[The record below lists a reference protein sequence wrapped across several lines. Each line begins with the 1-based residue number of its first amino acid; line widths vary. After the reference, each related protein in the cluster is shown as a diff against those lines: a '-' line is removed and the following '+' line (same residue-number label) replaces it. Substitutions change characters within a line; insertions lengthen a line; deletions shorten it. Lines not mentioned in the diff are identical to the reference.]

1 MITRRRTLGV
11 LGATAA
17 LGLPRAAF
25 SQAKDIVFTSWGG
38 VTQEAQTAAWAK
50 PFTAKTGI
58 NVLQDGPIDYGKM
71 KAMIEANNV
80 TWDIVDIEHDFA
92 VQSAARGML
101 EPLDF
106 NVINR
111 ADLDPRF
118 SSDHFIG
125 SFYYAFVT
133 GFSKG
138 VFGANAPGGWKDL
151 FDLERF
157 PGKRAYYKWVGPGV
171 FEIPLL
177 ADGVEAKSLYPLD
190 VDRALKKLD
199 QIKQSI
205 VWWGSGA
212 QSQQLLASGETP
224 IGMFWSG
231 RLYSLLNEGANIGIS
246 WDQNIT
252 AADVLAIPKGS
263 KNKDFAMQ
271 FLAVA
276 ASAEGQA
283 EITRRLGYPPMNP
296 GSLELLDKSIVDNLP
311 SKYAEQNIPLDV
323 NYWAENRDMLGKRWY
338 DWQAA

>member
-1 MITRRRTLGV
+1 M
-11 LGATAA
+11 GALTAF
-17 LGLPRAAF
+17 GLWRPAVA
-25 SQAKDIVFTSWGG
+25 QAKDIAFSSWGG
-38 VTQEAQTAAWAK
+38 VTQEAQAAAWAT
-50 PFTAKTGI
+50 PFTAKTGV
-58 NVLQDGPIDYGKM
+58 NVLQDGPIDYGKL
-71 KAMIEANNV
+71 KAMVEAGNV
-80 TWDIVDIEHDFA
+80 TWDVVDIEQDFA
-92 VQSAARGML
+92 IQSATQGMF

-106 NVINR
+106 TVINK

-118 SSDHFIG
+118 SSDYFIG
-125 SFYYAFVT
+125 SFYYAFVI
-133 GFSKG
+133 GYGAKA
-138 VFGANAPGGWKDL
+138 FGSNVPAGWKDL
-151 FDLERF
+151 FDLEKF

-171 FEIPLL
+171 YEIPLL
-177 ADGVEAKSLYPLD
+177 ADGVKPDELYPLD

-199 QIKQSI
+199 QIKSQI
-205 VWWGSGA
+205 IWWGTGA

-231 RLYSLLNEGANIGIS
+231 RLYSLLAEGADIGVS

-263 KNKDFAMQ
+263 KNKDMAMQ
-271 FLAVA
+271 FLAIA

-296 GSLELLDKSIVDNLP
+296 KSLELLDKSIVENLP
-311 SKYAEQNIPLDV
+311 TKYEAQNIPLNV